1 MLGIEAGNDIGDCAV
16 AVGSLA
22 KGVIRFIADSQEN
35 GVGFQVVGPGLASK
49 IDGQSRAEFLALA
62 AILPPQ
68 GQAARAVNGVI
79 SEAEGWGGLAD
90 ALGWASGD
98 T

>member
-22 KGVIRFIADSQEN
+22 KGVIRFISDGQEN
-35 GVGFQVVGPGLASK
+35 GMDVQLVGLGLASK
-49 IDGQSRAEFLALA
+49 IDGRSRAEVPALA

-68 GQAARAVNGVI
+68 GQTARAVKGVI
-79 SEAEGWGGLAD
+79 SEAEGRG
-90 ALGWASGD
+90 GWADRFDG
-98 T
+98 TGGGT